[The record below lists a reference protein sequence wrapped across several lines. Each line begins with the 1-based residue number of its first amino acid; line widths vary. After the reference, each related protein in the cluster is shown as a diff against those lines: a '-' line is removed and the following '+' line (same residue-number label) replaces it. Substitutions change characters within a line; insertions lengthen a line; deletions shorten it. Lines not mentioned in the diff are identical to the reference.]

1 MIIKLEQS
9 LPEQQQLS
17 TLAKLGKRNAPQ
29 VIAMANTMQATE
41 EKFEFR
47 KTARHEVS
55 DTKSE
60 TEWDQMGRFLCI
72 YGVKKP
78 GLFDKEK
85 RTIRIFSLL
94 GEQLLIIEK
103 LNELSQF
110 KFRPR
115 PNNIL
120 SKKAMNTLKAE
131 YRKKFGKL
139 FKEEEKKDNSKQQ
152 DEVRARKI
160 ETTNEFINN
169 FYLPLR

>member
-60 TEWDQMGRFLCI
+60 TEWD
-72 YGVKKP
+72 
-78 GLFDKEK
+78 
-85 RTIRIFSLL
+85 
-94 GEQLLIIEK
+94 
-103 LNELSQF
+103 
-110 KFRPR
+110 
-115 PNNIL
+115 
-120 SKKAMNTLKAE
+120 
-131 YRKKFGKL
+131 
-139 FKEEEKKDNSKQQ
+139 
-152 DEVRARKI
+152 
-160 ETTNEFINN
+160 
-169 FYLPLR
+169 